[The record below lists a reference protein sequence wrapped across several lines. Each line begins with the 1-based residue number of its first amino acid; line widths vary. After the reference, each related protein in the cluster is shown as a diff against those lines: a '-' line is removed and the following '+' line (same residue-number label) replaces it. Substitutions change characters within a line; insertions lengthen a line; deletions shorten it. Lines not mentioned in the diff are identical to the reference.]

1 MPSIRDVLII
11 TSLTGNQRGGDYHH
25 LSSFENSKKDDSL
38 LDECYLKDSE
48 NLVEDTLK
56 SVSETPEQ
64 VTKKHFKNS
73 KKSPQKCEM

>member
-1 MPSIRDVLII
+1 MYSLLII

-64 VTKKHFKNS
+64 VTKKKS
-73 KKSPQKCEM
+73 KKSPEKSEI